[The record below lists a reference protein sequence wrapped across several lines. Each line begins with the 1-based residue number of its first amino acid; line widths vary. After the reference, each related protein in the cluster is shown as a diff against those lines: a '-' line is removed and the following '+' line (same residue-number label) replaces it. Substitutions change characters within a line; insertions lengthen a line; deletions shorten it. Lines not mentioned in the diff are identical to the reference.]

1 MLNVEN
7 VATPLTAFTLV
18 VPASVPP
25 PGFAPSATVINP
37 VKPVTTF
44 PASSSADT
52 RTAGIVCPACVVCG
66 CVVKATWVAGGGDG
80 GGFVDVAALS
90 ENVATSHGRAGAPYI
105 QVHCGSTVPAL
116 GRTAY
121 SASSTMYLGSDPLP
135 QGKPPTH
142 WSWPKGVPGSP
153 TPVNPPPP
161 VVSNAPIVA
170 VYTIPPAFTAI
181 GRVWAGMLPPVS
193 APLAW
198 ATSLSPAAQL
208 SSMPLHA
215 EILMPPATTRWRIDA
230 RTASIWPD
238 AELHSRSV

>member
-1 MLNVEN
+1 MLNVEK
-7 VATPLTAFTLV
+7 VATPLTAVTLV
-18 VPASVPP
+18 VPDSVPP
-25 PGFAPSATVINP
+25 PGFAPIATVIDP

-52 RTAGIVCPACVVCG
+52 RTAGIGWPAWLLCG

-142 WSWPKGVPGSP
+142 WSWPK
-153 TPVNPPPP
+153 
-161 VVSNAPIVA
+161 
-170 VYTIPPAFTAI
+170 
-181 GRVWAGMLPPVS
+181 
-193 APLAW
+193 
-198 ATSLSPAAQL
+198 
-208 SSMPLHA
+208 
-215 EILMPPATTRWRIDA
+215 
-230 RTASIWPD
+230 
-238 AELHSRSV
+238 